1 MIHKYRMSEFFLELF
16 SEEIPVGLQKNL
28 REKIF
33 NDFKSLFDDRSI
45 RFKKAFN
52 FSSPNRVVI
61 VFEGLDKQIQI
72 KSEEIRGPK
81 TNAPDQALEG
91 FIRSNKIE
99 KKNLYKKKNEKDEFY
114 FYKTK
119 SKTLKTQDLLSKFI
133 PKILGN
139 YQWKKSMKWGEFDLN
154 WGRPLKSILSI
165 FDKRIISFKFHHLT
179 SSNLTFLD
187 KDFEDK
193 KRSFENF
200 KKYEKF
206 FENNGVIINQSKR
219 LKIINKSFLNILGK
233 KRLKINQNPKLM
245 DEVVNL
251 VDSPNILLCKFDK
264 KFLSV
269 PKEILTLTMES
280 HQKYFPT
287 FNDKNEITNEFLIV
301 TNKKDKKGLIK
312 IGNERV
318 VDARLSDAEFFW
330 NKDKTQ
336 NLVKKVS
343 ELKSMNFFKGL
354 GSYFDKVQRMRKIGG
369 MISDE
374 LLISKEKVELLASIC
389 KTDLTSDLVAEFPE
403 LQGLMGGYFSEYQG
417 FDKDISLAISEQYL
431 PIGLNSMVPKKPF
444 SVALSIT
451 DKIDTLVGF
460 FGINEKPTSS
470 KDPLALR
477 RIALGVIRTT
487 IENKKN
493 LKIND
498 LLSYS
503 SRLYDDQGY
512 NLENKDLQDELND
525 FLKDR
530 FRYYLKEKNIR
541 YDIIKAT
548 LSSFSL
554 NKLFSSF
561 EKAKCLNKV
570 INSQIGIDI
579 NSSYKRASNILDYE
593 MKNNE
598 IELNDLTDPAIFKSD
613 FEKNLY
619 KKINY
624 IRKYYSTINSNENFE
639 KSLSIL
645 AETKKEVFEFFDN
658 VKVNENNETLRKN
671 RLELINMLCRTF
683 QNYINFQFLKANN
696 E

>member
-1 MIHKYRMSEFFLELF
+1 MSEFFLELF
-16 SEEIPVGLQKNL
+16 SEEIPAGLQKNL
-28 REKIF
+28 RVKIF
-33 NDFKSLFDDRSI
+33 EDFKNLFDEKSI
-45 RFKKAFN
+45 KFKKN
-52 FSSPNRVVI
+52 FSFSTPNRLI
-61 VFEGLDKQIQI
+61 LVFEGLDKQIKI
-72 KSEEIRGPK
+72 KSKEIRGPK
-81 TNAPDQALEG
+81 TSAPEQALEG
-91 FIRSNKIE
+91 FLRSNKID
-99 KKNLYKKKNEKDEFY
+99 KKDLFKKKTEKDEFY
-114 FYKTK
+114 FYKTLAT
-119 SKTLKTQDLLSKFI
+119 SLKTHDLLTEFI
-133 PKILGN
+133 PKILSN

-165 FDKRIISFKFHHLT
+165 FDKKIVSFKFHHLV

-200 KKYEKF
+200 KKYKKF
-206 FENNGVIINQSKR
+206 FEKKGVIIDQNQR
-219 LKIINKSFLNILGK
+219 LKIINKSFLKILGK
-233 KRLKINQNPKLM
+233 KGLKINENTKLM

-251 VDSPNILLCKFDK
+251 VDSPNVLLCKFDK

-269 PKEILTLTMES
+269 PEEILTLTMES

-301 TNKKDKKGLIK
+301 TNKKDQKGLIK

-374 LLISKEKVELLASIC
+374 LLISKEKVELSASIC
-389 KTDLTSDLVAEFPE
+389 KTDLTSDLVNEFPE
-403 LQGLMGGYFSEYQG
+403 LQGLMGGYFSAHQG
-417 FDKDISLAISEQYL
+417 FDKDISLAITEQYL

-451 DKIDTLVGF
+451 DKVDTLVGF

-477 RIALGVIRTT
+477 RIALGIIRTT

-498 LLSYS
+498 LLNYS
-503 SRLYDDQGY
+503 SRLFEDQGY
-512 NLENKDLQDELND
+512 NLDNKNLQKELHD

-530 FRYYLKEKNIR
+530 FRYYLKEKEIR
-541 YDIIKAT
+541 YDIIEAT

-570 INSQIGIDI
+570 INSQIGVDI
-579 NSSYKRASNILDYE
+579 NSSFKRASNILDHE
-593 MKNNE
+593 MKNNKIE
-598 IELNDLTDPAIFKSD
+598 INDTTDPGIFKSE

-619 KKINY
+619 KKIND
-624 IRKYYSTINSNENFE
+624 IRKYYSNVNSDENCE
-639 KSLSIL
+639 KSLLIL
-645 AETKKEVFEFFDN
+645 AETKKEIFEFFDN
-658 VKVNENNETLRKN
+658 VKVNEDNETLRKN
-671 RLELINMLCRTF
+671 RLELINMLCKTF

>member
-1 MIHKYRMSEFFLELF
+1 MSEFFLELF
-16 SEEIPVGLQKNL
+16 SEEIPAGLQKNL

-33 NDFKSLFDDRSI
+33 EDFKNLFEEKSI
-45 RFKKAFN
+45 RSKKN
-52 FSSPNRVVI
+52 FSFSTPNRLVL
-61 VFEGLDKQIQI
+61 VFEGLDKQIKI
-72 KSEEIRGPK
+72 KSKEIRGPK
-81 TNAPDQALEG
+81 TSAPEQALEG
-91 FIRSNKIE
+91 FLRSNKIN
-99 KKNLYKKKNEKDEFY
+99 KKDLFKKKTEKDEFY
-114 FYKTK
+114 FYKTVAT
-119 SKTLKTQDLLSKFI
+119 SLKTHDLLTEFI
-133 PKILGN
+133 PKILSN

-165 FDKRIISFKFHHLT
+165 FDKKIVSFKFHHLT

-187 KDFEDK
+187 KDFEEK

-206 FENNGVIINQSKR
+206 FEDNGVIVNQNKR
-219 LKIINKSFLNILGK
+219 LKIINKSFLKILGK
-233 KRLKINQNPKLM
+233 KGLKIIENPKL
-245 DEVVNL
+245 
-251 VDSPNILLCKFDK
+251 I
-264 KFLSV
+264 
-269 PKEILTLTMES
+269 
-280 HQKYFPT
+280 
-287 FNDKNEITNEFLIV
+287 
-301 TNKKDKKGLIK
+301 DKKGLIK

-389 KTDLTSDLVAEFPE
+389 KTDLTSDLVGEFPE

-431 PIGLNSMVPKKPF
+431 PIGLNSIVPKKPF
-444 SVALSIT
+444 SVTLSIT

-477 RIALGVIRTT
+477 RVALGIIRTI
-487 IENKKN
+487 IENRKN

-498 LLSYS
+498 LLNYS
-503 SRLYDDQGY
+503 SRLYEDQGY
-512 NLENKDLQDELND
+512 NLENKDLQKELQD

-530 FRYYLKEKNIR
+530 FRYYLKDKEIR
-541 YDIIKAT
+541 YDIIEAT

-554 NKLFSSF
+554 NNLFSSF

-570 INSQIGIDI
+570 INTQIGIDI
-579 NSSYKRASNILDYE
+579 NSSYKRASNILDHE

-598 IELNDLTDPAIFKSD
+598 IEINDTTDPGIFKSD
-613 FEKNLY
+613 FEKKLY
-619 KKINY
+619 KKIND
-624 IRKYYSTINSNENFE
+624 IKKYYSTINSDENCE

-658 VKVNENNETLRKN
+658 VKVNEDNETLRKN
-671 RLELINMLCRTF
+671 RLELINMLCKTF
-683 QNYINFQFLKANN
+683 QNYINFQFLKAHN

>member
-1 MIHKYRMSEFFLELF
+1 MSEFFLELF
-16 SEEIPVGLQKNL
+16 SEEIPAELQKNL

-33 NDFKSLFDDRSI
+33 EDFKNLFEDKSI
-45 RFKKAFN
+45 KSKKN
-52 FSSPNRVVI
+52 FSFSTPNRLVL
-61 VFEGLDKQIQI
+61 VFEGLDKQIKI
-72 KSEEIRGPK
+72 KSKEIRGPK
-81 TNAPDQALEG
+81 TSAPEQALEG
-91 FIRSNKIE
+91 FLRSNKID
-99 KKNLYKKKNEKDEFY
+99 KKDLFKKKTEKDEFY
-114 FYKTK
+114 FYKTVAT
-119 SKTLKTQDLLSKFI
+119 TLKTHDLLTEFI
-133 PKILGN
+133 PKILSN

-165 FDKRIISFKFHHLT
+165 FDKKILSFKFHHLV

-200 KKYEKF
+200 KKYKKF
-206 FENNGVIINQSKR
+206 FENNGVIIDQNQR
-219 LKIINKSFLNILGK
+219 LKIINKSFLKILGK
-233 KRLKINQNPKLM
+233 KGLKINENTKLM
-245 DEVVNL
+245 NEVVNL
-251 VDSPNILLCKFDK
+251 VDSPNVLLCKFDK
-264 KFLSV
+264 KFLSI

-301 TNKKDKKGLIK
+301 TNKKDQKGLIK

-369 MISDE
+369 LISDE
-374 LLISKEKVELLASIC
+374 LLISKEKVELSASIC
-389 KTDLTSDLVAEFPE
+389 KTDLTSDLVNEFPE
-403 LQGLMGGYFSEYQG
+403 LQGLMGGYFSAHQG
-417 FDKDISLAISEQYL
+417 FDKDISLAITEQYL

-451 DKIDTLVGF
+451 DKVDTLVGF

-477 RIALGVIRTT
+477 RIALGIIRTT

-498 LLSYS
+498 LLNYS
-503 SRLYDDQGY
+503 SRLFEDQGY
-512 NLENKDLQDELND
+512 NLDNKNLQKELHD

-530 FRYYLKEKNIR
+530 FRYYLKEKEIR
-541 YDIIKAT
+541 YDIIEAT

-579 NSSYKRASNILDYE
+579 NSSFKRASNILDHE
-593 MKNNE
+593 MKNNKIE
-598 IELNDLTDPAIFKSD
+598 INDTTDPGIFKSE

-619 KKINY
+619 KKIND
-624 IRKYYSTINSNENFE
+624 IKKYYSNVNSDENCE

-645 AETKKEVFEFFDN
+645 AETKKEIFEFFDN
-658 VKVNENNETLRKN
+658 VKVNEDNETLRKN
-671 RLELINMLCRTF
+671 RLELINMLCKTF